1 MTITANKLPIIIS
14 CGDKQPESFQIRS
27 ATLKYIYT
35 HFIDD
40 EIRDKKDGVGASV
53 LIT

>member
-1 MTITANKLPIIIS
+1 MIITANKLPFIIS
-14 CGDKQPESFQIRS
+14 CGDKQLESFQIRLP
-27 ATLKYIYT
+27 TLSIYYT

-40 EIRDKKDGVGASV
+40 EIKDKKDGAGASV